1 MKLKVLLR
9 FRDLNS
15 LIKYLSEEL
24 NKLLVAKK
32 ILDDEIRRDSLVD
45 IIEIGSNGSISM
57 RRDRISEVMK
67 GLSSELDRRIEHIN
81 SLLEEIKNEFNDNNF
96 TGVVLLEFDN
106 GMPSRVLLSQ
116 PLTLGEGS

>member
-15 LIKYLSEEL
+15 LVKYLNEEL
-24 NKLLVAKK
+24 NKLLIAKK
-32 ILDDEIRRDSLVD
+32 ILDDEVKRDSLVD
-45 IIEIGSNGSISM
+45 IIEIGNNGNISM

-67 GLSSELDRRIEHIN
+67 GLSSELSRRIEYIN
-81 SLLEEIKNEFNDNNF
+81 SLLEEIKNEFNNDNF
-96 TGVVLLEFDN
+96 TGIVLLEFNN
-106 GMPSRVLLSQ
+106 GIPSRVLLSQ

>member
-9 FRDLNS
+9 FKDLNS
-15 LIKYLSEEL
+15 LVKYLNEEL
-24 NKLLVAKK
+24 NKLLIAKK
-32 ILDDEIRRDSLVD
+32 ILDDELKRDSLVD
-45 IIEIGSNGSISM
+45 IIEIGNNGNISM
-57 RRDRISEVMK
+57 RRDRISELTK
-67 GLSSELDRRIEHIN
+67 GLSNELDIRIERIN